1 MPLARGRAGRHHLI
15 GSPYDHGE
23 PITRMSII
31 PMVSVFALINIVIL
45 ASIPAPV
52 HVLTIDLPM
61 PEFGGGPPDLI
72 SDPIGNS
79 VRMDADGTI
88 RWNGAA
94 VSRMQLADLAQAILR
109 EEVEPYLVFTPDADA
124 AYGDVLPVLNILRMS
139 GIQLFCF
146 GDLAEHWSLG
156 RAAALPTLASAGH
169 IRLKTM
175 TISLP
180 PEQAIC
186 DQLSGINEPPPP
198 PT

>member
-1 MPLARGRAGRHHLI
+1 MPLVRGRATRHHPI
-15 GSPYDHGE
+15 GSPYDNGE

-31 PMVSVFALINIVIL
+31 PMVSVFGLINILIL

-61 PEFGGGPPDLI
+61 PEFGRSPPALI
-72 SDPIGNS
+72 SDPIGNM

-94 VSRMQLADLAQAILR
+94 VSTMQLADLAQASLR
-109 EEVEPYLVFTPDADA
+109 EEVEPYLVFTPDANA

-139 GIQLFCF
+139 GVQMFCF
-146 GDLAEHWSLG
+146 GGLAEHRSLG
-156 RAAALPTLASAGH
+156 RGGALPTLASAAH
-169 IRLKTM
+169 IRLETITM
-175 TISLP
+175 SLP

-186 DQLSGINEPPPP
+186 DQLSDINEPPPHP
-198 PT
+198 P